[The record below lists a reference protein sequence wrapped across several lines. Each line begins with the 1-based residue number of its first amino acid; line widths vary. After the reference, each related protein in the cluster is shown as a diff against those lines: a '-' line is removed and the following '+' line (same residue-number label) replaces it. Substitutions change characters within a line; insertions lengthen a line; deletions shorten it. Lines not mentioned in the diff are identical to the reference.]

1 MASGTT
7 IALICLAL
15 SCPASNFFT
24 FNPPP
29 YFFSLFIFFTGK
41 EDGITLLQK
50 MGIGIFLSIITMIV
64 SGVVEDKRRTLAMT
78 RQKLEMTQGKGAISS
93 MSGLWLIP
101 QMALSGKRVLQLYS
115 YLNFSSKYK
124 I

>member
-1 MASGTT
+1 
-7 IALICLAL
+7 
-15 SCPASNFFT
+15 
-24 FNPPP
+24 
-29 YFFSLFIFFTGK
+29 
-41 EDGITLLQK
+41 
-50 MGIGIFLSIITMIV
+50 MGIGIFHSIITMII
-64 SGVVEDKRRTLAMT
+64 SGIVEDKRRTLAMT